1 MIRCVNCALIFLRIS
16 GKLNME
22 KPSETMQR
30 MSWRFSHLRFE
41 SRVVLDGSQ
50 TMSPIFS
57 PQSEFESRVVLDG
70 SQTHLP
76 KRLFRVAFESRVVLD
91 GSQTGRYTRAWLTV
105 FESRVVLDG
114 SQTGRAE

>member
-50 TMSPIFS
+50 TRGLPFFVSS
-57 PQSEFESRVVLDG
+57 SFESRVVLDG
-70 SQTHLP
+70 SQTASATGS
-76 KRLFRVAFESRVVLD
+76 RSWWFESRVVLD
-91 GSQTGRYTRAWLTV
+91 GSQTQA
-105 FESRVVLDG
+105 LD
-114 SQTGRAE
+114 